1 MVDAVDIIA
10 AIGASLKQ
18 ASTRALD
25 VSLNEI
31 LDMAQNEE
39 LEISPDYQRLFR
51 WTEGQQSRFVESLLL
66 EIPVPPIFVIEE
78 EGGKYQLIDGLQR
91 ISSYLHLRGALD
103 APHLDPPIALGQKL
117 TLSDCDMVLELNG
130 LAYDDLPTSLQIRLK
145 RAFIRME
152 VIRKE
157 TDPRFKYHMFKRLNT
172 GGERL
177 SDQQVRNA
185 SIRLLDNVFPN
196 FLIELSEEESF
207 KSCTTALTQERRLTA
222 FDQELV
228 LRFFALKNV
237 RDRFKHEVADF
248 LTDYMEKV
256 ADPACVEPFDMSA
269 ERTVFTKTFDVL
281 AASLGEFSFSFA
293 NKKKDELSAGFSIY
307 HYEAITVGIQP
318 VLRNLDPSNA
328 AQMERLKD
336 TLKAIKLSPDF
347 MRITSGG
354 GRNSPGPLRDRIAFA
369 EDRLSHAFG

>member
-1 MVDAVDIIA
+1 MATAVDIIA

-25 VSLNEI
+25 ISLNEI
-31 LDMAQNEE
+31 LDMAQANE

-66 EIPVPPIFVIEE
+66 EMPVPPIFVIEE
-78 EGGKYQLIDGLQR
+78 EEGKYQLIDGLQR
-91 ISSYLHLRGALD
+91 ISSYLHLRGALN
-103 APHLDPPIALGQKL
+103 APHLDPPVHLGEKL
-117 TLSDCDMVLELNG
+117 ILSDCDMVLELNG
-130 LAYDDLPTSLQIRLK
+130 LGYDNLPTSLQIRLK

-185 SIRLLDNVFPN
+185 SIRMLDNVFPN
-196 FLIELSEEESF
+196 FIIRLSESENY
-207 KSCTTALTQERRLTA
+207 KNCTTALTQERRLTA

-256 ADPACVEPFDMSA
+256 ADPQQPEPFDMVGEA
-269 ERTVFTKTFDVL
+269 ETFEKTFAIL

-293 NKKKDELSAGFSIY
+293 NRKKDDLSAGFSIY
-307 HYEAITVGIQP
+307 HFEAITIGIQAILNRLDAGNVGQMSELFR
-318 VLRNLDPSNA
+318 VLKDIKLDP
-328 AQMERLKD
+328 E
-336 TLKAIKLSPDF
+336 F
-347 MRITSGG
+347 VRITSGG

-369 EDRLSHAFG
+369 EDRLVRAFG